1 MTPTVVVAVIL
12 VLVGVIMGLALALL
26 SAFWVRLQDQGSVQ
40 LSQSRDYPTYVTQ
53 EVWE

>member
-1 MTPTVVVAVIL
+1 MTPTLIVAVIL

-26 SAFWVRLQDQGSVQ
+26 SAFWVRLQDQGSWQ
-40 LSQSRDYPTYVTQ
+40 PSQPTDYRTYGTQ